1 MGDRGRKEQDIMKN
15 KAKTL
20 KKKIKRIWKY
30 IRKFIRKSA
39 IYRLAVKEYRAVK
52 SRIRKVYMNYMA
64 KRIMDTTEIEP
75 NKIAIATNTFTYTCN
90 PKYIYEEMIR
100 RRLNYKIIWLVNR
113 KNIKKFDYPENIRL
127 VPIHTVKGLRE
138 VYSSKMWIDNGIV
151 FSDHFDKKDGQL
163 HLQTMHGSLGI
174 KRLDNAVLCRNARG
188 KSGQRVVQRESNET
202 DYVITNS
209 QFEEDVF
216 HSVFWKNTDM
226 VRLGHARTDILFTKD
241 PYRITEI
248 REGLLE
254 RYGIPLHKKLVLY
267 APTHRTGLT
276 IENLSIDYKD
286 MTEALQKKFDG
297 EFAVM
302 IRMHKRTKNIVLGKE
317 GCEEPAEQVL
327 FDVTDYPDIQ
337 ELMMVTTI
345 GITDYSSW
353 IYDYVLTRRPGFI
366 FATDLE
372 RYNTNTGFYYPLEE
386 TPFPVCQSHEQLIEK
401 IEKFDY
407 DLFLKRV
414 EQFLEEKQSVDDG
427 NSAKRIVDWIQ
438 TLMPEQL
445 P

>member
-1 MGDRGRKEQDIMKN
+1 MK
-15 KAKTL
+15 KKWKSL
-20 KKKIKRIWKY
+20 KKKIKKVFRE
-30 IRKFIRKSA
+30 IRRFIRK
-39 IYRLAVKEYRAVK
+39 
-52 SRIRKVYMNYMA
+52 RKVYRFIMKGYRFVKKKVRKAYLGYMA
-64 KRIMDTTEIEP
+64 KRIMKSSEIEP
-75 NKIAIATNTFTYTCN
+75 YKIVIGTNTFTYTCN
-90 PKYIYEEMIR
+90 PKYIYEEIIR
-100 RRLNYKIIWLVNR
+100 RRLNYRIVWLVNR

-127 VPIHTVKGLRE
+127 VPINTVKGLRE
-138 VYSSKMWIDNGIV
+138 VYSAKMWIDNGIV
-151 FSDHFDKKDGQL
+151 FSDYFDKKEGQL

-226 VRLGHARTDILFTKD
+226 VRLGHARTDILFTTD
-241 PYRITEI
+241 PYKIAAI
-248 REGLLE
+248 REDLLE
-254 RYGIPLHKKLVLY
+254 RYGIPVHKKLVLY

-276 IENLSIDYKD
+276 IENLSIDYQD
-286 MTEALQKKFDG
+286 MAEALQRKFGG

-302 IRMHKRTKNIVLGKE
+302 IRMHKRTKNIVLDKE
-317 GCEEPAEQVL
+317 ECEDPTEQVL
-327 FDVTDYPDIQ
+327 YDVTDYPDIQ
-337 ELMMVTTI
+337 ELMMVTAV

-372 RYNTNTGFYYPLEE
+372 RYNTNTGLYYPLEE
-386 TPFPVCQSHEQLIEK
+386 TPFPVCQSHGQLIEK
-401 IEKFDY
+401 IGQFDNE
-407 DLFLKRV
+407 LFLKRV
-414 EQFLEEKQSVDDG
+414 EEFLDEKQSVDDG
-427 NSAKRIVDWIQ
+427 SSAKRIVDWIQ
-438 TLMPEQL
+438 TLMPEEL